1 MHFCKMKAAGAAV
14 KVLHDDG
21 DRCAM
26 SYFSKGVIK
35 FLTFRMG
42 YILYQQETFVKHN
55 EGKKV
60 VAILKL
66 L

>member
-1 MHFCKMKAAGAAV
+1 MKAAGAAV

-26 SYFSKGVIK
+26 PYFSKGVIK

-42 YILYQQETFVKHN
+42 YILYQQETFVKRN

-60 VAILKL
+60 VAI
-66 L
+66 